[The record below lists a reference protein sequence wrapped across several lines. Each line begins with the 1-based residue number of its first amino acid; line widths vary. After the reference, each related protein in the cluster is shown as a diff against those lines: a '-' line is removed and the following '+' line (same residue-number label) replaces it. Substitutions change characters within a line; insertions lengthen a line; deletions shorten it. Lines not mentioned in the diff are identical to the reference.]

1 MVFFLFGSLSC
12 LYFGDAMLAGEL
24 GLTSGIDTHLRDFSA
39 VDALQRRATYA
50 VEEVAR
56 LLRACKMC

>member
-1 MVFFLFGSLSC
+1 
-12 LYFGDAMLAGEL
+12 MLAGEL